1 MVLDFDKV
9 LNSLQGVAGF
19 LCLHQEKADQQL
31 PSLLIRKGYS
41 KGPDGILLHFLRA
54 WVPNSETVS
63 LRAALFPCEDH
74 VESMSRQRCS
84 WLAWCTGVWPWL
96 LSPVLILTLTCN
108 PGLTSDLPCNYGLLW
123 WSGILMDPKSTL
135 LDLLQYCDI
144 VPWPAA
150 QAIPLRSR
158 LPISL
163 GAASCCCSLT
173 PISLCFLGCFCRGTS
188 KNILQ
193 EVCVSSAAAYQ
204 LVCTGFPGPTHWRH
218 ESIQASSG

>member
-1 MVLDFDKV
+1 MIFQYHNCAVEESSATLIAMEHFCTGGKKDHKSYQKALQCTSAIAKENREVRVITSSYSLTANQCLFVKFMVLDFDKV

-84 WLAWCTGVWPWL
+84 
-96 LSPVLILTLTCN
+96 
-108 PGLTSDLPCNYGLLW
+108 
-123 WSGILMDPKSTL
+123 
-135 LDLLQYCDI
+135 
-144 VPWPAA
+144 
-150 QAIPLRSR
+150 
-158 LPISL
+158 
-163 GAASCCCSLT
+163 
-173 PISLCFLGCFCRGTS
+173 
-188 KNILQ
+188 
-193 EVCVSSAAAYQ
+193 
-204 LVCTGFPGPTHWRH
+204 
-218 ESIQASSG
+218 